1 SPDIN
6 TTYSYTVTDSAY
18 SPVSR
23 CSSGDTVTVNPAMA
37 AQTITPSGQTIDSG
51 QSITLTTHTSGGT
64 GALSY
69 QWYSDGSC
77 TTTIAGAAAP
87 MYQAAP
93 TATSTYSYKVTDSA
107 YKPASACSPPA
118 TVTVN
123 VPLLSGSITP
133 AIPIID
139 SGQSINLT
147 SHASG
152 GTSPLSYRWYSD
164 GTCSLAIPGATSSFY
179 VTSPSVATTYAY
191 SVTDSAYS
199 PVSRCSPADTVTVSP
214 DLAAG
219 GITPFTP
226 TIDNGQ
232 QITLAASPTGG
243 TPPYSYH
250 WYLDGTCTNSISGA
264 DSPTY
269 IASPSVATTYSYR
282 VSDSANSPE
291 SKCSTGDL
299 VNVNSAFIPGVIT
312 PAAPTIDSGQSVV
325 LTANPSGGS
334 APYAYQWY
342 SGTSLDCSSDT
353 APLGTS
359 STQTVSST
367 VTAYYCYRVTDSSA
381 GNPAASASSTTD
393 LVTVSSALTI
403 PTLTAISP
411 IDNGQATAL
420 TVSWSGGT
428 SPYTVNLYTSTSSSS
443 CTGLVQVLQN
453 RGVTG
458 TSTTFSQSPSS
469 GTSYCASVTDSASS
483 AVTKQTTSPHS
494 VTVNAA
500 LVVKTIAAT
509 PSTIDIGQSSTLS
522 TTFSGGTSPYSCQW
536 LQKGPNASGYSDL
549 GGSSSCVS
557 PVSVS
562 TGVLATNGTWS
573 FELQVT
579 DSSGSPATVV

>member
-1 SPDIN
+1 F
-6 TTYSYTVTDSAY
+6 SAA
-18 SPVSR
+18 SK
-23 CSSGDTVTVNPAMA
+23 CSLANIVNVNSALVAGAITPEAP
-37 AQTITPSGQTIDSG
+37 TIDAGQRITLTATPSGG
-51 QSITLTTHTSGGT
+51 TTPY
-64 GALSY
+64 SY
-69 QWYSDGSC
+69 QWYSGTSVTCSSD
-77 TTTIAGAAAP
+77 TTVLGKSATQVAS
-87 MYQAAP
+87 P
-93 TATSTYSYKVTDSA
+93 TANTYF
-107 YKPASACSPPA
+107 C
-118 TVTVN
+118 
-123 VPLLSGSITP
+123 
-133 AIPIID
+133 
-139 SGQSINLT
+139 
-147 SHASG
+147 
-152 GTSPLSYRWYSD
+152 
-164 GTCSLAIPGATSSFY
+164 
-179 VTSPSVATTYAY
+179 Y
-191 SVTDSAYS
+191 SVTDSAFAHATQS
-199 PVSRCSPADTVTVSP
+199 SATDLLTVNPGLV
-214 DLAAG
+214 AG
-219 GITPFTP
+219 DI
-226 TIDNGQ
+226 
-232 QITLAASPTGG
+232 
-243 TPPYSYH
+243 
-250 WYLDGTCTNSISGA
+250 
-264 DSPTY
+264 
-269 IASPSVATTYSYR
+269 SPS
-282 VSDSANSPE
+282 N
-291 SKCSTGDL
+291 
-299 VNVNSAFIPGVIT
+299 
-312 PAAPTIDSGQSVV
+312 PTIDSGQGIV
-325 LTANPSGGS
+325 LTASPSGGTV
-334 APYAYQWY
+334 PYAYQWY
-342 SGTSLDCSSDT
+342 SGTSPNCSSDT

-579 DSSGSPATVV
+579 DSSGSPATVVSPESTLVVAITPGTLEISITPTTI